1 MEKEKLEMSKYIIA
15 LLWLLALV
23 FGCMACAESTD
34 VILKDDGPE
43 AAQPTEGI
51 RWQDYNGK
59 KLGVIVG
66 PIMENAAKQLF
77 QDSEYLL
84 LNGYPD
90 CITALLSRKIDAF
103 LADEPEMIS
112 MHAEQPDIDYFHE
125 RLAEKDYCFA
135 FRKNDP
141 KSAALCQELNDF
153 IARSRANGTMQELTD
168 IWMGTDEDK
177 KIVELDDLTGVN
189 GTVKVVT
196 TSTDMPFSYIKDGK
210 NVGYDSTSWRASAG
224 TGAMRLCWETWISPV
239 GSPPFSR
246 VNTTSP
252 RT

>member
-1 MEKEKLEMSKYIIA
+1 MSKCFIA
-15 LLWLLALV
+15 LLWLLALL

-43 AAQPTEGI
+43 AVQTTEGI

-77 QDSEYLL
+77 PDSEYLL

-90 CITALLSRKIDAF
+90 CIAALLSRKIDCF

-135 FRKNDP
+135 FRKTTQRA
-141 KSAALCQELNDF
+141 SRY
-153 IARSRANGTMQELTD
+153 ARS
-168 IWMGTDEDK
+168 
-177 KIVELDDLTGVN
+177 
-189 GTVKVVT
+189 
-196 TSTDMPFSYIKDGK
+196 
-210 NVGYDSTSWRASAG
+210 
-224 TGAMRLCWETWISPV
+224 
-239 GSPPFSR
+239 
-246 VNTTSP
+246 
-252 RT
+252 